1 MASKRPLLPNARQ
14 ALDLRFPQLVP
25 PVVKSYPVGTVA
37 LGRSDRRSVALGR
50 RSLLEHSHVIGT
62 TGGGKTNFLEHLI
75 RQSIKNGDGVCVIDP
90 HGAHRTSLF
99 NSLIGWLFA
108 EGYHKKRRIHLI
120 DPNAQ
125 SYVTGFNPLA
135 LPDPRT
141 SVSVVAD
148 TTLQAFEK
156 VWGDEQTHGKPTI
169 RRILKATF
177 AALAELRLTLAE
189 AELLFDHHDTHGVR
203 RLALSKLTDRYAHKV
218 LSDLD
223 QLAQADRGGGRFRDE
238 IVGPINRLAEFT
250 SAPAIRRIIGQREQA
265 IDLRLCLDRGDIIL
279 VNLSGGDAV
288 SDADTELLGRLLTR
302 FVFFHV
308 KRRRTDKPFWFF
320 IDECQRF
327 LSGDIPNLLAEARK
341 FSCGVMLSHQ
351 WQSQLGKPDDQTLA
365 AVHNA
370 TNLKVSFRVKHP
382 KEAQEIAETIIPL
395 DLERP
400 VDVLTKPTIVGHRR
414 TFFENWSVAENE
426 AWNHSVAKSD
436 SVTITDGETE
446 STADTD
452 SSGSGWN
459 ETQAV
464 MGSTTLSYDNIGL
477 FGPSVGPLTQPN
489 GASIGTGTSGA
500 SGTSGS
506 SGSASTN
513 GNATIHTVGTTS
525 GTTISDGYSH
535 GRAES
540 HGASE
545 GLEPIYQDLP
555 SAVHS
560 YQNALY
566 FAAQKLRSLTAGE
579 AFVSFVDETGLQ
591 SARIQVPLI
600 RPVPISDRTFSAI
613 RNLIFSRSPSAI
625 ETAAA
630 TAVLEEREQKLFAD
644 AQMLLQPRKEP
655 EPREFRVSGERWA
668 KNPQRKGGK
677 SLEEELNETLPKED
691 ESDGR

>member
-1 MASKRPLLPNARQ
+1 MASKRPLLPDVRL
-14 ALDLRFPQLVP
+14 ALETRFPHLVP
-25 PVVKSYPVGTVA
+25 AAVRSYPVGTVA
-37 LGRSDRRSVALGR
+37 LGRSGQQPVALGR
-50 RSLLEHSHVIGT
+50 RPLLEHSHVIGT
-62 TGGGKTNFLEHLI
+62 TGGGKTNFLEFLI
-75 RQSIKNGDGVCVIDP
+75 RQVIKNGDGVCVIDP
-90 HGAHRTSLF
+90 HGAHRSSLY

-108 EGYHKKRRIHLI
+108 EGYHRKRRIHLI

-125 SYVTGFNPLA
+125 SHVTGFNPLA
-135 LPDPRT
+135 LPGPHT
-141 SVSVVAD
+141 SVSVIAD

-156 VWGDEQTHGKPTI
+156 VWGDEETHGKPTI

-189 AELLFDHHDTHGVR
+189 AELLLDHRDAHGVR
-203 RLALSKLTDRYAHKV
+203 KLALSKLTDRYARKV
-218 LSDLD
+218 LADLD
-223 QLAQADRGGGRFRDE
+223 ELALADRAGTRFRDE

-250 SAPAIRRIIGQREQA
+250 SAPAIRRIIGQREKA

-302 FVFFHV
+302 FIFFHV
-308 KRRRTDKPFWFF
+308 KRRRTDKPFWLF
-320 IDECQRF
+320 IDECQRY

-341 FSCGVMLSHQ
+341 FSCGVTLSHQ
-351 WQSQLGKPDDQTLA
+351 WQSQLGKPEDQTLA

-395 DLERP
+395 DLEQP
-400 VDVLTKPTIVGHRR
+400 VDILTKPTVVGHRR
-414 TFFENWSVAENE
+414 TFFNNWNVGENE

-436 SVTITDGETE
+436 SLTITDGETE
-446 STADTD
+446 STSDTD
-452 SSGSGWN
+452 SNGSGWN
-459 ETQAV
+459 EAQTII
-464 MGSTTLSYDNIGL
+464 GSTTLSYSD
-477 FGPSVGPLTQPN
+477 FGPFAQPT
-489 GASIGTGTSGA
+489 GASIGTGSSDA

-513 GNATIHTVGTTS
+513 GKATTHMVGTTS
-525 GTTISDGYSH
+525 GTIISDGYSH
-535 GRAES
+535 GRSES
-540 HGASE
+540 YGASE

-555 SAVHS
+555 SAVHN

-579 AFVSFVDETGLQ
+579 AYASFVDEAGMQ
-591 SARIQVPLI
+591 SARIRVPFV
-600 RPVPISDRTFSAI
+600 RPVPISDRTFVAI
-613 RNLIFSRSPSAI
+613 RTLILSKSPSAI

-630 TAVLEEREQKLFAD
+630 AEVLEVRERKLFAD

-655 EPREFRVSGERWA
+655 EPQKFRVSGERWA
-668 KNPQRKGGK
+668 KNPRRKGGK
-677 SLEEELNETLPKED
+677 PPEEVQNETPPKE
-691 ESDGR
+691 E